1 MMRLEIPDRKENSI
15 RMRVARRVFAYA
27 EAPMADAIRSA
38 PRRGGKWKYLVAGA
52 AAVPLALALGAY
64 GFIEVEEAKA
74 TKAIKAV
81 DKCLGDFR
89 AAMASSGNS
98 TEKLRKVYEKHFS
111 PVMPFEQALKT
122 LKTCPVLDSRD
133 WLVENWTEVQLD
145 DGRTV
150 SVWAG
155 EARTKDGAAYD
166 VQVLFLPDGI
176 LDIQTTRASD
186 TGDRKRSVTPTRQ
199 EMHHKAARSDAVA
212 RKQ

>member
-1 MMRLEIPDRKENSI
+1 
-15 RMRVARRVFAYA
+15 MRVARRVFAYA

-38 PRRGGKWKYLVAGA
+38 PRRGGKWKYFVAGV

-74 TKAIKAV
+74 TTAIKAV
-81 DKCLGDFR
+81 DKCLLDSR
-89 AAMASSGNS
+89 AASGNS
-98 TEKLRKVYEKHFS
+98 EKLRKVYEKHFS
-111 PVMPFEQALKT
+111 PVMPFAEAVKT
-122 LKTCPVLDSRD
+122 LKSCPVLDSRD
-133 WLVENWTEVQLD
+133 WMVENWTEVQLD

-155 EARTKDGAAYD
+155 EARAKDGAAYD

-176 LDIQTTRASD
+176 LDMTWTKIESTRTSD
-186 TGDRKRSVTPTRQ
+186 AADRRSMTPTRQ
-199 EMHHKAARSDAVA
+199 EMHKAASRSDAVS